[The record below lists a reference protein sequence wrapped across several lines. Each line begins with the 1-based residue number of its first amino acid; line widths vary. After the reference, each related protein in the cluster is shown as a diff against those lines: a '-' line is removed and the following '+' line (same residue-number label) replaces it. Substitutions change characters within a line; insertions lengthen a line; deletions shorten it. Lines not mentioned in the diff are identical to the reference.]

1 VRFFKEKKRKN
12 TLYITAV
19 GGSEIVELL
28 VKMRKLLRIA
38 RQNGIV
44 SRLDGVCR
52 LLEPLLEIPDQ
63 LVLARNFL

>member
-1 VRFFKEKKRKN
+1 VLFFKKKKKN

-28 VKMRKLLRIA
+28 LKKRKLGIA
-38 RQNGIV
+38 HRNGII